1 MPIMDGSKFPTRPP
15 AARFFSF
22 PAKNPSSAHK
32 PQSRSLWLSIA
43 SSVVFV
49 VLVYLAAASRSAP
62 PPLRFGIII
71 DAGSSGTRIH
81 VFGSKGESGAIPSLV
96 PGSMAVMRVTPGLS
110 SFSGEPER
118 AGASLEELLEFAKG
132 KVAKD
137 RWRDTEVRLLA
148 TAGLRMVDMAPR
160 ERILES
166 CRRVL
171 RLSGFRFKNEWATVI
186 PGSDEGTYAWVAAN
200 YALGSLGGD
209 PEKTTGIMELGGAS
223 AQVTFVS
230 SETLPPEFSRVLTF
244 GKTTYNL
251 YSNSF
256 LHFGQNAAHESL
268 RKLLNSRDIKTSD
281 VSRQEG
287 TLVNPCSPKGYSHG
301 GNFSECRST
310 ALSLL
315 QKEKDNCLYQLCHL
329 GSTFIPKMRGNFI
342 ATENF
347 FYTSKFFGLS
357 PTSSLSEM
365 MHAGEEYCEQD
376 WSKTKKKYHSAD
388 EEDLSRYC
396 FSAAYIVALLHDSF
410 GIPLDDKRIEYTN
423 QVGDVE
429 IEWALGAYIVQSM
442 TKSSEN
448 ADWVTAM
455 IHGDLVLMLL
465 VASALLVLTAWLVS
479 KWRRPRMKTIYD
491 LEKGHYIIT
500 RAS

>member
-1 MPIMDGSKFPTRPP
+1 MDAPKFPTRPP

-22 PAKNPSSAHK
+22 PAKNPSSAQK
-32 PQSRSLWLSIA
+32 PHSRSLWLSIA

-49 VLVYLAAASRSAP
+49 VIVYLAAASRSPP

-96 PGSMAVMRVTPGLS
+96 PGSTAVMRVTPGLS
-110 SFSGEPER
+110 AFSGDPER

-137 RWRDTEVRLLA
+137 RWRDTEVRLMA
-148 TAGLRMVDMAPR
+148 TAGLRMVDMGPR

-230 SETLPPEFSRVLTF
+230 SETLPSEFSRMLTF

-287 TLVNPCSPKGYSHG
+287 TLVDPCSPKGYSHG

-329 GSTFIPKMRGNFI
+329 GSTFIPKMQGNFI

-423 QVGDVE
+423 QVGDME
-429 IEWALGAYIVQSM
+429 IDWALGAYIVQSM

-448 ADWVTAM
+448 AGWVTAM
-455 IHGDLVLMLL
+455 IHGDLVLLLL